1 MNDKLLVKGFYFPR
15 CLRLQIVEVKK
26 LSFVAQQQ
34 LKNLLALVG
43 LQWCRYLAP
52 STTSTTAAGPA

>member
-43 LQWCRYLAP
+43 LQ
-52 STTSTTAAGPA
+52 